1 MALSGKWRTSTGLR
15 AGAFFYNTDSDM
27 TSATMGQSTTLVSRR
42 EAGSSSVLQCGRFEL
57 DLGRPLVMGILNVTP
72 DSFSDGGDL
81 SIPHAVERAR
91 RMVDEGADMIDI
103 GGESTRPGAAPVPPQ
118 AELDRV
124 LPVLEALRD
133 SGVPLSVD
141 TFKPEVMRHA
151 IEAGADMI
159 NDIRGLREPGAI
171 EAVAAS
177 RCGLCV
183 MHMQGEPRTM
193 QEAPHYDDVVRDVGG
208 FLAERVQCLSR
219 AGISPR
225 RIVLDPGFGFG
236 KTAGQ
241 NYAMLRH
248 LDRMK
253 VADQPW
259 LLGLSRK
266 SMLGHVVGREP
277 RERLAA
283 SLAAALYGLEK
294 GGHILRVHDVAETVD
309 AVKIWRAIKDE
320 SFV

>member
-1 MALSGKWRTSTGLR
+1 
-15 AGAFFYNTDSDM
+15 
-27 TSATMGQSTTLVSRR
+27 
-42 EAGSSSVLQCGRFEL
+42 
-57 DLGRPLVMGILNVTP
+57 MGILNVTP
-72 DSFSDGGDL
+72 DSFSDGGGEL
-81 SIPHAVERAR
+81 SIDRAIERAR
-91 RMVDEGADMIDI
+91 CMIADGADMIDI
-103 GGESTRPGAAPVPPQ
+103 GGESTRPGAEPVS
-118 AELDRV
+118 AHGELDRV
-124 LPVLEALRD
+124 LPVIESLRD

-141 TFKPEVMRHA
+141 TFKPEVMRQA
-151 IEAGADMI
+151 IKVGADMI
-159 NDIRGLREPGAI
+159 NDIRALQEPGALD
-171 EAVAAS
+171 AVGDS
-177 RCGLCV
+177 DCGLCI

-193 QEAPHYDDVVRDVGG
+193 QQNPQYLDVVADVRA
-208 FLAERVQCLSR
+208 FLADRAQALVN

-241 NYAMLRH
+241 NYSMLRH
-248 LDRMK
+248 LDRMQ
-253 VADQPW
+253 VPPYPW
-259 LLGLSRK
+259 LLGFSRK

-309 AVKIWRAIKDE
+309 AVKIWRTIKNE